1 VTLGTQHDR
10 LFRGQ
15 FESIAP
21 VDNNGHLNQALTI
34 QAHAS
39 GMDPDSPRPH
49 CPFCG
54 GRMQFMQSA
63 LNAVSA
69 RQEFDCKECGVIL
82 SVPPSAQVLEMVA
95 LR

>member
-1 VTLGTQHDR
+1 MQHDR
-10 LFRGQ
+10 LSAGKL
-15 FESIAP
+15 ESIAP
-21 VDNNGHLNQALTI
+21 VDNNGYVNQALTI
-34 QAHAS
+34 QAQLS
-39 GMDPDSPRPH
+39 GMDPDSPHPH

-54 GRMQFMQSA
+54 GRMQFTQST

-95 LR
+95 LG